1 MLTAI
6 PKRDALATTHI
17 YIHSL
22 GSQEHS
28 FHRLDYRIQAI
39 NRVDITAARRKIVLR
54 ACFKKFAIGDQV

>member
-17 YIHSL
+17 YSHSL
-22 GSQEHS
+22 GSQENS

-39 NRVDITAARRKIVLR
+39 NRVDITVARRKIVLR
-54 ACFKKFAIGDQV
+54 ACFKKFGDQV